1 MTKKEL
7 KIAQVKAYTNYAKAE
22 KVHQQALKDC
32 EINFGAEGRCFE
44 MLVKLALNNYNFKGI
59 SEPARSDTLKKVNG
73 KLMSIEI
80 KTACGELATIINGQ
94 FKISSERTTAEYR
107 NNCFDT
113 AKVRNKATTADY
125 VVYIPEP
132 DFEFPVEYQAYV
144 LTGTDFEYML
154 KTLGLI
160 RFKQSTNGKNQGYD
174 FYDRFAIQ
182 SFKNSKKK
190 YEALY
195 EMLEDLGTSL
205 DLWIEENE
213 IN

>member
-1 MTKKEL
+1 MTKKEI
-7 KIAQVKAYTNYAKAE
+7 KIEQVKKYAEYAKAE
-22 KVHQQALKDC
+22 QIHQQALKDC
-32 EINFGAEGRCFE
+32 EINFGAAGRCCE
-44 MLVKLALNNYNFKGI
+44 MLVKLALNNYNFKGV
-59 SEPARSDTLKKVNG
+59 SEPAKTDTVKKVNG
-73 KLMSIEI
+73 KLASIEI
-80 KTACGELATIINGQ
+80 KTACGEIATITNGE

-113 AKVRNKATTADY
+113 AKIRNKATTADY

-132 DFEFPVEYQAYV
+132 DLDFPVEYQAYV
-144 LTGTDFEYML
+144 LTGKDFEYIL
-154 KTLGLI
+154 KSLGLI

-190 YEALY
+190 YEGFY
-195 EMLEDLGTSL
+195 SMLEELGTSL

-213 IN
+213 II

>member
-1 MTKKEL
+1 MTKKEM
-7 KIAQVKAYTNYAKAE
+7 KIAQVKAYENYAKAE
-22 KVHQQALKDC
+22 QVHQQALKDC

-44 MLVKLALNNYNFKGI
+44 MLVKLALNNYKFKDI
-59 SEPARSDTLKKVNG
+59 SEPAKSDTLKKVNG
-73 KLMSIEI
+73 KIASIEI
-80 KTACGELATIINGQ
+80 KTACGELATITNGQ
-94 FKISSERTTAEYR
+94 FKVSSERTTAEYR
-107 NNCFDT
+107 NNCFDI
-113 AKVRNKATTADY
+113 ARVRNKATKADY

-132 DFEFPVEYQAYV
+132 DFDYPVEFQAYV
-144 LTGTDFEYML
+144 LTGADFEYVL
-154 KTLGLI
+154 KNLGLI

-195 EMLEDLGTSL
+195 EMLEEFGTSL